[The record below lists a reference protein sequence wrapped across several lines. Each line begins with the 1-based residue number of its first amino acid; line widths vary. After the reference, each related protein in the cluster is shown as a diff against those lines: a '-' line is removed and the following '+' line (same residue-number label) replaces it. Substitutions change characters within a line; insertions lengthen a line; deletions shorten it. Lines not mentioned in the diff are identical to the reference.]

1 MDSTLKTPTS
11 LLFVVGAVLL
21 LYTHT
26 APVYAQSGVH
36 ITEVMYDA
44 PGNDSGLEWIELTGE
59 GEQSVD
65 IGKYKIFESKKKHPL
80 VVVKGGVQLNPGDS
94 VIVAL
99 NPEKFMREYPTY
111 KGTIFK
117 SSFSLSNSGET
128 ISLLDASS
136 TPIETTYYST
146 SMGAKGDGNS
156 LHDSPEGLMS
166 GPPDPGVYSKMT
178 IVSANPSKILVGKK
192 DALVVAQVPTLIK
205 QKLSSGV
212 SSSSAVSNQIPASDV
227 ATMAPA
233 IPRASKSFS
242 YLWALLGLVGCSIL
256 GVSCVWYAKTT
267 SDILAPHPETTF
279 DPDEFHIV

>member
-21 LYTHT
+21 LYAYT

-44 PGNDSGLEWIELTGE
+44 PGNDSGLEWIELTEE
-59 GEQSVD
+59 GNESVD

-136 TPIETTYYST
+136 TPVETTYYST

-156 LHDSPEGLMS
+156 LHDSGEGLVP
-166 GPPDPGVYSKMT
+166 GPPDPGVYSK
-178 IVSANPSKILVGKK
+178 ISIISNPSKILVGKK
-192 DALVVAQVPTLIK
+192 DAIVVVPVLTPVK
-205 QKLSSGV
+205 QKLSGRV
-212 SSSSAVSNQIPASDV
+212 STSSVMQKQISANNV

-233 IPRASKSFS
+233 IPRAFQSFS

-256 GVSCVWYAKTT
+256 GVSCVWYAKST
-267 SDILAPHPETTF
+267 SEILVPFPETTL
-279 DPDEFHIV
+279 DPDEFHII